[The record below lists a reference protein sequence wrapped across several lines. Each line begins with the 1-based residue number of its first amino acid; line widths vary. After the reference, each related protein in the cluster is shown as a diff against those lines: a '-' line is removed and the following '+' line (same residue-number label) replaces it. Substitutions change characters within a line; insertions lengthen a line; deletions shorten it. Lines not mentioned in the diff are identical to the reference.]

1 METKE
6 SRVVEIASKEDLAK
20 FLRDFSDG
28 WGIGIERKGNRY
40 FACLGHDNERVEL
53 VYSPNP
59 NYLPSEF
66 RSQIALY
73 SFSPRFER
81 KSAVVKLLSGN
92 Q

>member
-6 SRVVEIASKEDLAK
+6 SRVVEIASKEDLAR
-20 FLRDFSDG
+20 FLGEFSNG
-28 WGIGIERKGNRY
+28 GGIGIERKGNRY
-40 FACLGHDNERVEL
+40 FVCTLDERVEL

-73 SFSPRFER
+73 SFSPKPER
-81 KSAVVKLLSGN
+81 RSAVVKLLSGN